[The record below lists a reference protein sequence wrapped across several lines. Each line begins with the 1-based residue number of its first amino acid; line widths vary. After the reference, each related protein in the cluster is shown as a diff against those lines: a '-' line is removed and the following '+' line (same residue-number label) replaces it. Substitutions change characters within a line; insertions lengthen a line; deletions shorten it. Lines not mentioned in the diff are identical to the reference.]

1 MISINRLYN
10 LLKGSQKYPISIELL
25 CPKGR
30 LIFEAFSQ
38 IENFRIA
45 QYGGEKD
52 FVGRFTKSLNADD
65 IVFDIGASVGLITLH
80 AAAFTHKGK
89 VFAFEPDP
97 ETFQRLKH
105 NVSLNNFSN
114 IKLFPWAISDKDG
127 KATLFSNGATGFAP
141 SLREKGDHRGSPKGF
156 AFRKREEVIT
166 RTLDSSILS
175 GNLPLPTVL
184 KIDIEGAEMQC
195 LTGASKLLDGEFGNK
210 PRLLYVEVHPEFLPD
225 FHSSPKEVQDFLI
238 SNGYSVLLKH
248 QRNDQSHYCYQ
259 YLKDVNSHEI

>member
-1 MISINRLYN
+1 MIFINRLYN

-30 LIFEAFSQ
+30 LIFEAFSPV
-38 IENFRIA
+38 ENFRIA

-52 FVGRFTKSLNADD
+52 FVGRFTKSLIADD

-89 VFAFEPDP
+89 VIAFEPDP

-114 IKLFPWAISDKDG
+114 IKILPWAISDRNG
-127 KATLFSNGATGFAP
+127 ETTLFSNGASGFAP

-175 GNLPLPTVL
+175 ENLPLPTVL
-184 KIDIEGAEMQC
+184 KIDIEGAEMKC
-195 LTGASKLLDGEFGNK
+195 LTGASKLLDGELGNK
-210 PRLLYVEVHPEFLPD
+210 PRLIYIEVHPEFLPS
-225 FHSSPKEVQDFLI
+225 FNSSPKEVQDFLFN
-238 SNGYSVLLKH
+238 NGYSVLLKY
-248 QRNDQSHYCYQ
+248 QRNDQIHYCYQ
-259 YLKDVNSHEI
+259 YLKYSNNFKI